1 MTFLTVN
8 KTSLIPH
15 SAFHTE
21 AATSRIFTSF
31 FPATERKHGIIPQFP
46 TKRNVSTMSLA
57 HITPGI
63 FHSPIESTISLTDWR
78 TYLFYQW
85 WQATRFFFFPLQH
98 YRCMARRDTQF
109 HSRAFK
115 RVQIS
120 ASTIRLVAQHLKITC
135 KQSIALG
142 QVPKHGSY
150 QGKTNWQFRDSWIN
164 SR

>member
-21 AATSRIFTSF
+21 AATSKIFTSF
-31 FPATERKHGIIPQFP
+31 FPATERKHGHYSTVSYK
-46 TKRNVSTMSLA
+46 TKCEYNVFSPHNTWHFSLSYWE
-57 HITPGI
+57 HYITNGLKNVFI
-63 FHSPIESTISLTDWR
+63 LSMMTSNKI
-78 TYLFYQW
+78 
-85 WQATRFFFFPLQH
+85 FFFPLQH
-98 YRCMARRDTQF
+98 YRCMVRRDTQF